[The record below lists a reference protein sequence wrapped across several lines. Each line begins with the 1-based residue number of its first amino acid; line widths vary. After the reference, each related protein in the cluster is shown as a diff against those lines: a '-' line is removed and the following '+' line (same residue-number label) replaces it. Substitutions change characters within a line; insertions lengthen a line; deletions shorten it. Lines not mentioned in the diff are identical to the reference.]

1 MPTKYASDYL
11 IQCGIHRSI
20 PILTCFKVIQKV
32 GLCICFYDL
41 LTASEGLIGH
51 GTGLINV
58 KVTFRLIIFRPF
70 RGEVLEGTI
79 SESSPAG
86 LRLHIEFFDDITV
99 PGPSNLLD
107 PSRYDPRENTWVW
120 TSEDGSQFY
129 FDKAERVRFRI
140 EEEIW
145 TDQAV
150 DEEGGDLVV
159 ERTAQPADGD
169 DEGAR
174 ARKEEENRRKNRT
187 PWRLVA
193 SMQQGGMGVLT
204 WW

>member
-1 MPTKYASDYL
+1 M
-11 IQCGIHRSI
+11 
-20 PILTCFKVIQKV
+20 IQKV

-41 LTASEGLIGH
+41 LTASDGLIGN
-51 GTGLINV
+51 GTGEINI
-58 KVTFRLIIFRPF
+58 KCTFRLIVFRPF
-70 RGEVLEGTI
+70 RGEILEGTI

-86 LRLHIEFFDDITV
+86 LRLHLEFFDDITV

-107 PSRYDPRENTWVW
+107 PSTYDPREATWIW
-120 TSEDGSQFY
+120 TSEDGSKFF
-129 FDKAERVRFRI
+129 FDKNERVRFRV
-140 EEEIW
+140 EEEVW

-159 ERTAQPADGD
+159 QGKVETAGGE
-169 DEGAR
+169 EGA
-174 ARKEEENRRKNRT
+174 AKRKREEEERRRKGRT

-193 SMQQGGMGVLT
+193 SMQQGGMGLLT